1 MSQIAPAGTPAP
13 ARPGAF
19 KRWAFRAMDA
29 VHAFLYRRGIGRSM
43 GRMQQVLLT
52 TTGRVSGKTH
62 TVALSAVPEAD
73 GWVVIGSFGGAGVD
87 PNWWL
92 NLVAHPEADG
102 QDHLHPGVGP
112 ALHPLDGRDVERD
125 EPVGLLVGLGEE
137 AVEGV
142 GGEEAGHDLG
152 GVALRPGRGAEIDED
167 ALPGHDDPGEA
178 VPPRAGVDRL
188 DECDL
193 PGGRAPLRFL
203 SHVSPTFPLGPGY
216 GDG

>member
-13 ARPGAF
+13 TRPGAF

-92 NLVAHPEADG
+92 NLVAHPEATMQVND
-102 QDHLHPGVGP
+102 QVLRVRMQQITEP
-112 ALHPLDGRDVERD
+112 AERD
-125 EPVGLLVGLGEE
+125 RIWNAIVEVAANYAGYARKTSRVIPLGLL
-137 AVEGV
+137 
-142 GGEEAGHDLG
+142 
-152 GVALRPGRGAEIDED
+152 RPIA
-167 ALPGHDDPGEA
+167 
-178 VPPRAGVDRL
+178 
-188 DECDL
+188 
-193 PGGRAPLRFL
+193 
-203 SHVSPTFPLGPGY
+203 
-216 GDG
+216 